1 MSFKIASS
9 PHQRLQRSTA
19 QIMRLVMLACIPGI
33 MVQAI
38 LFGYGVIIQLIL
50 AITTALLSEAIVMLL
65 RNKAVWPRLRDNS
78 AMLTAVLLAIAIPP
92 YAPWWLVI
100 IGTAFAIIMVKQL
113 YGGLGNNLFNPA
125 MAGYVLLLISFP
137 VQMTQWLPPAS
148 LQAIALSPTDAVCVI
163 FNQFSCSGFSL
174 QQLQS
179 TADGITM
186 ATPLDTLRTDIS
198 RGMTL
203 SESLQKP
210 IFYAFAGSGWLWV
223 NLAYLLGGLALIQ
236 LKVISW
242 RIPAAILISLS
253 VFSAIG
259 SLAAPDTLASP
270 LFHLFSGSTM
280 LAAFFIATDPVSAAT
295 TNKGRLWYGALIGL
309 TVYLIRTYGGYPD
322 AYAFAVLIA
331 NMAVPLIDYYTR
343 PRTYGHKQPRP
354 KND

>member
-1 MSFKIASS
+1 MSFKVASS

-19 QIMRLVMLACIPGI
+19 QIMRLVILACVPGI
-33 MVQAI
+33 VVQAFM
-38 LFGYGVIIQLIL
+38 FGYGIIIQLAL
-50 AITTALLSEAIVMLL
+50 AIATAWCSEAIIMFL
-65 RNKAVWPRLRDNS
+65 RKKPILPRLADNS
-78 AMLTAVLLAIAIPP
+78 AMLTAVLLAIAIPS
-92 YAPWWLVI
+92 YAPWWLII
-100 IGTAFAIIMVKQL
+100 IGTAFAIIIVKQL

-125 MAGYVLLLISFP
+125 MAAYVLLLISFP

-148 LQAIALSPTDAVCVI
+148 LQVFALSPMDAVCTI

-179 TADGITM
+179 SADGITM
-186 ATPLDTLRTDIS
+186 ATPLDSLRTDLS
-198 RGMTL
+198 QGMTL
-203 SESLQKP
+203 TESLEKP
-210 IFYAFAGSGWLWV
+210 IFYSFAGAGWLWV
-223 NLAYLLGGLALIQ
+223 NLAYLIGGLALIQ

-242 RIPAAILISLS
+242 RIPAAILVSLS

-259 SLAAPDTLASP
+259 SLAAPDTLAGP
-270 LFHLFSGSTM
+270 LFHLFSGGTM
-280 LAAFFIATDPVSAAT
+280 LAAFFIATDPVSAST
-295 TNKGRLWYGALIGL
+295 TNTGRLWYGALIGL
-309 TVYLIRTYGGYPD
+309 IVYLIRTYGGYPD